1 MYDCVYLVR
10 CNVKFF
16 ILNVPN
22 YSFLMHNI
30 LFSCQLGKEV
40 LSAHNGPF
48 HGACDDD
55 DDDDDD
61 DGDAL

>member
-1 MYDCVYLVR
+1 
-10 CNVKFF
+10 
-16 ILNVPN
+16 
-22 YSFLMHNI
+22 MHNI